1 MEEMG
6 EDSAVDSVVED
17 LVVVDSVVED
27 LVVVDSVVEDVVVV
41 DSVVEDLVVVDSVV
55 EVVVVV
61 DAGVEDVVGGG
72 WVGGDEGEAAG
83 EAWVERTVEG
93 SVEEDSA
100 EEDSAEEDFSDHV
113 LHQLASIY
121 PEHVSSYLCKGDY
134 IYKYNDQNLLPK
146 LHRDQH

>member
-1 MEEMG
+1 VG
-6 EDSAVDSVVED
+6 SVVED

-27 LVVVDSVVEDVVVV
+27 LVVVDPVVEDSVEVAVE
-41 DSVVEDLVVVDSVV
+41 DSV
-55 EVVVVV
+55 EV
-61 DAGVEDVVGGG
+61 A
-72 WVGGDEGEAAG
+72 
-83 EAWVERTVEG
+83 VEG

-121 PEHVSSYLCKGDY
+121 PEHVSSYQYMVDY

>member
-27 LVVVDSVVEDVVVV
+27 LVVVVAEVE
-41 DSVVEDLVVVDSVV
+41 E
-55 EVVVVV
+55 E
-61 DAGVEDVVGGG
+61 VGG
-72 WVGGDEGEAAG
+72 EGEVG
-83 EAWVERTVEG
+83 EEGGEGGGEEEERR
-93 SVEEDSA
+93 